1 MLYVGAISLGCA
13 KNRIDTEVMLGLL
26 GAAGYGLTADLAA
39 ADVLVVNTCAF
50 ITAAQRESVNT
61 VLEAARYKEQGRLRA
76 LVAAGCLVERH
87 GTVLLREI
95 PELDGLL
102 GTGKINEI
110 AAVVAGALRG
120 EKPVVLGDPGYVF
133 GPEQPRF
140 LTTPPYT
147 AYLKLAE
154 GCSNRCN
161 FCIIPVLRGRYRSR
175 RREEILTEAALL
187 SARGVRELVLV
198 AQDTTR
204 WGLDLYGRAELP
216 GLLRGLARLDGIRWI
231 RLLYAYPTGISDEL
245 LTVLAEEEKVC
256 RYLDLPLQHVRP
268 HLLKKMNRPAIDVA
282 GLVRR
287 VREAVPG
294 ITLRTTFI
302 VGFPGETEADFTAL
316 EAAVRELAFDRAGVF
331 AYSREEGTPAAAL
344 PEQVPWRVKQERLRR
359 LRAAAREV
367 SLERNRRLV
376 GHEVLVLT
384 EGIRGRFFYGRSEAD
399 APEVDGGVY
408 FAASRPVAAGEFVR
422 VRITRARAYDL
433 VGECVEPE
441 LC

>member
-13 KNRIDTEVMLGLL
+13 KNRTDTEAMLGLL
-26 GAAGYGLTADLAA
+26 GAAGYGVTADLET

-61 VLEAARYKEQGRLRA
+61 VLEAGRYKEQGRLRT
-76 LVAAGCLVERH
+76 LVVAGCLVERH
-87 GTVLLREI
+87 GAVLLREM
-95 PELDGLL
+95 PEIDGLL
-102 GTGKINEI
+102 GTGKVDGI

-120 EKPVVLGDPGYVF
+120 EKPVALGDPGFVS
-133 GPEQPRF
+133 GLEPRF

-154 GCSNRCN
+154 GCSNRCS
-161 FCIIPVLRGRYRSR
+161 FCIIPALRGRYRSR
-175 RREEILTEAALL
+175 RREDILAEAALL

-216 GLLRGLARLDGIRWI
+216 GLLRELARLDGVRWV

-245 LTVLAEEEKVC
+245 LTTLAEEEKVC
-256 RYLDLPLQHVRP
+256 RYLDLPLQHVRSC
-268 HLLKKMNRPAIDVA
+268 LLKKMNRPVTDVA

-302 VGFPGETEADFTAL
+302 VGFPGETAADFTAL
-316 EAAVRELAFDRAGVF
+316 EAAVRELAFDRTGVF

-384 EGIRGRFFYGRSEAD
+384 EGARGRFFYGRSEAD
-399 APEVDGGVY
+399 APEVDGSVY
-408 FAASRPVAAGEFVR
+408 FTASRPVAAGEFVR
-422 VRITRARAYDL
+422 VRITRARTYDL